1 LKHVLDVQR
10 EDIIKMQI
18 RAARF
23 TNRLALV
30 CVILIMTVGTGL
42 ITGHIES
49 VVTPTWGVNSKCVT
63 MPVVLNLPEV
73 LAGGYLQEHI
83 ASPIQS
89 KKNVFKLKLFGDVF
103 GSMTGVVSPSEYPE
117 MNVYDLDTLC
127 AMIIAGSGAEK
138 VEIEDNGSASNL
150 QEEQETTTRI
160 ETEQYASGID
170 TTETFEVSDIEVAE
184 PPTEPVLKRI
194 RTKVKSIET
203 VLRKAVI
210 KPYHNINGQIEGLQI
225 SGLEKILVA
234 KDLFLKSGDVI
245 CLVNGQ
251 LLSSKKV
258 ASKVFRKARK
268 LPIMEVEL
276 LRNGKTMKFQY
287 YLK

>member
-1 LKHVLDVQR
+1 LVL
-10 EDIIKMQI
+10 
-18 RAARF
+18 
-23 TNRLALV
+23 
-30 CVILIMTVGTGL
+30 TVGTGL
-42 ITGHIES
+42 ITGHRGGIITPI
-49 VVTPTWGVNSKCVT
+49 VTPTWGSNSECIA
-63 MPVVLNLPEV
+63 MPVMLNLPGV
-73 LAGGYLQEHI
+73 LAGGYLHDST
-83 ASPIQS
+83 ASPIRS
-89 KKNVFKLKLFGDVF
+89 KENVSNLKLFGDVF
-103 GSMTGVVSPSEYPE
+103 GSVTVLASPLDYPE
-117 MNVYDLDTLC
+117 INVYDFDALC
-127 AMIIAGSGAEK
+127 DMIIAGSGAEK
-138 VEIEDNGSASNL
+138 VEMEDNGSASNL

-160 ETEQYASGID
+160 EAEQYCMGID
-170 TTETFEVSDIEVAE
+170 TIETPFGQNVEEVSDTVGAE
-184 PPTEPVLKRI
+184 PPTEKVLKRI

-234 KDLFLKSGDVI
+234 KGLLLKSGDVI

-251 LLSSKKV
+251 LLSSKKI

-276 LRNGKTMKFQY
+276 LRNGQTMTLQY

>member
-1 LKHVLDVQR
+1 MR
-10 EDIIKMQI
+10 I

-30 CVILIMTVGTGL
+30 CVMLILTVGTGL
-42 ITGHIES
+42 ITGHMES
-49 VVTPTWGVNSKCVT
+49 IVTPTWGLNSECVS
-63 MPVVLNLPEV
+63 MPVTLNYPGI
-73 LAGGYLQEHI
+73 LAGGYFQDSI
-83 ASPIQS
+83 AGPIRT
-89 KKNVFKLKLFGDVF
+89 KENVPKLKLFGDVF
-103 GSMTGVVSPSEYPE
+103 GSVTVLACPLDYQKI
-117 MNVYDLDTLC
+117 NVYDFDTLC
-127 AMIIAGSGAEK
+127 DMIIAGSGAEDEE
-138 VEIEDNGSASNL
+138 VEDNGSASNL
-150 QEEQETTTRI
+150 QEEQELTAI
-160 ETEQYASGID
+160 KVEQYASGICAIE
-170 TTETFEVSDIEVAE
+170 ETLFGNKFEEVSDREEAE

-234 KDLFLKSGDVI
+234 KDLLLKSGDVI
-245 CLVNGQ
+245 CFVNGQ
-251 LLSSKKV
+251 LLSSERA
-258 ASKVFRKARK
+258 ASKIFRKARK

-276 LRNGKTMKFQY
+276 LRNGKTMTFQY